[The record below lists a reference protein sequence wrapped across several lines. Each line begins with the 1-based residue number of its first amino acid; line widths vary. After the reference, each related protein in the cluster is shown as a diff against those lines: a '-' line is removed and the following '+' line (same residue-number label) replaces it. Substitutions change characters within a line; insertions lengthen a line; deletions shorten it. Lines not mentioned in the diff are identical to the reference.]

1 MKKRW
6 ILKEMGEMKAIQK
19 LSAALSIDDNLS
31 NLLIQRDVTSF
42 DEAKSY
48 FRPELNQLHDP
59 FLMKDM
65 DKAIDRLEEAVA
77 NKEKI
82 LVYGDYDVDGTT
94 AVALVY
100 TFLKTFYEDVDFYI
114 PDRYS
119 EGYGISYKGIDYA
132 NEQGFSLIIVLDCGI
147 KAIEKVE
154 YAKQFNIDFII
165 CDHHRPGAELPNAS
179 AVLDPKRADCTYP
192 YKELSGCGVGFK
204 FIQGYAQQKKFPFDE
219 LIPFLDLV
227 VVSIAADIVPITGE
241 NRILAFFGL
250 KVLNSKPRA
259 GLEAIFRCANII
271 RLHIPKGNYHFSR
284 EISISDL
291 VFLVGPRINAAGRIE
306 NAKESV
312 ELLIASEDKYAS
324 QLADQVNNL
333 NIERKNLDLNA
344 TQEAL
349 ERMSSDSSTSNN
361 KSTVLYDPTW
371 HKGVIGIVASRLTE
385 HYYKPTVVL
394 TQSHGLITGS
404 ARSVK
409 DFDIYDAI
417 DSCNELLEHF
427 GGHKY
432 AAGLSLKPENF
443 EAFRDKFE
451 AYVKEN
457 MKDSMTIPVVE
468 IDLKIILKDINS
480 KFFRVLKQFAPF
492 GPGNMAPIFQTD
504 RIIDTGK
511 ARIVGKNHLKLE
523 VVHPDISG
531 FPFSAIAFQQGEH
544 LERIKAG
551 EEFKICY
558 HIEENEW
565 NGVKYLQLNIKDIMF
580 ND

>member
-1 MKKRW
+1 MEKRW
-6 ILKEMGEMKAIQK
+6 ILKSTGGEKAIRK
-19 LSAALSIDDNLS
+19 LCEALNIDDNLS
-31 NLLIQRDVTSF
+31 NLLLHRGITSF
-42 DEAKSY
+42 EEAKAY
-48 FRPELNQLHDP
+48 FRPEMKLLHDP

-65 DKAIDRLEEAVA
+65 DLAVSRIEQA
-77 NKEKI
+77 VRNNEKI
-82 LVYGDYDVDGTT
+82 MVYGDYDVDGTT
-94 AVALVY
+94 AVSLVY
-100 TFLKTFYEDVDFYI
+100 TFLKKFYDKVDYYI

-147 KAIEKVE
+147 KAVEKVD
-154 YAKQFNIDFII
+154 YAKQLNVDFII
-165 CDHHRPGAELPNAS
+165 CDHHRPGADLPNAY
-179 AVLDPKRADCTYP
+179 AVLDPKRSDCDYP

-204 FIQGYAQQKKFPFDE
+204 LIQAYTQKYDIPFDE

-241 NRILAFFGL
+241 NRILAYFGL
-250 KVLNSKPRA
+250 KVLNTNPRP
-259 GLEAIFRCANII
+259 GLEAILRCANIT
-271 RLHIPKGNYHFSR
+271 RLHIPKGNFHFTR

-291 VFLVGPRINAAGRIE
+291 VFFVGPRINAAGRIE

-312 ELLIASEDKYAS
+312 DLLISTDEIDASK
-324 QLADQVNNL
+324 LADQVNNL
-333 NIERKNLDLNA
+333 NIDRKKLDLNA

-349 ERMSSDSSTSNN
+349 DRIAQDASSQDR

-394 TQSHGLITGS
+394 TLSTGMMTGS

-417 DSCNELLEHF
+417 DSCSDLLEHF

-443 EAFRDKFE
+443 EAFHERFE
-451 AYVKEN
+451 AYVTEN
-457 MKDSMTIPVVE
+457 ISESMLIPVVE
-468 IDLKIILKDINS
+468 IDLNLILKDINS

-492 GPGNMAPIFQTD
+492 GPGNMSPIFQTD
-504 RIIDTGK
+504 RVVDTGK

-531 FPFSAIAFQQGEH
+531 FPFAAIAFQQGEH
-544 LERIKAG
+544 LERIKSG
-551 EEFKICY
+551 EEFSICY

-565 NGVKYLQLNIKDIMF
+565 NGVKYLQLNIKDIQF
-580 ND
+580 DD